1 MEIEIYSNSTNP
13 AAEEFKNL
21 LKTQF
26 TKTKNLEEG
35 KVITCTVSKITSNY
49 CYLSAEGLKQ
59 EPVLDCK
66 ELKSLGLLDGL
77 KEGSKLDVL
86 LERLEHP
93 KNGEI
98 IVSAE
103 KAIKLKGWNRVV
115 ELHSKEEP
123 VTGRILRKCKGG
135 AEVSIDGLGLVAF
148 LPGSMIDESPLRNF
162 DHLFGVP
169 QKFAIVKLDMQ
180 RGNVVVSRKHIIS
193 SFKTADKKKLIE
205 SFKIGDVVKG
215 TCKQITSF
223 GAFFK
228 LENGID
234 TLTHTSEI
242 SYSRINDAAEVLSL
256 NDVRDLKI
264 IEINLEKLQLSTSI
278 KALLPDPFE
287 DIDKYS
293 TGKIYK
299 VRILKITQFGFF
311 AELQKG
317 LVCLCHSSELS
328 HTRKNVSA
336 SNLFK
341 VGQEVS
347 VMIKEIDK
355 EQKRIAI
362 SYKATTESP
371 YEVFNKNYKVD
382 DIVNAKIVSK
392 NEYSLF
398 VQIEDVKDLEIFVH
412 ANNISWTGNGE
423 EELDKY
429 KVGDDTKIKILEV
442 NIKDQKIRGGIREA
456 TGPDP
461 ISFFEDKVVNDRI
474 SCKVISSDRKKG
486 LLVRPI
492 GCNLD
497 FVIKKSAIS
506 ENPADARPERW
517 TGGETLDVCIAEKDL
532 SKRKIL
538 LSIKL
543 LESLDKAEAL
553 KKYGAVE
560 GSGKSLPFSSLAEDL
575 AENLKKKEEENKD

>member
-13 AAEEFKNL
+13 AAEEFKKL
-21 LKTQF
+21 LKNQF

-35 KVITCTVSKITSNY
+35 KVITCVVSKLTSNY

-59 EPVLDCK
+59 EPILDVNS
-66 ELKSLGLLDGL
+66 LKTLGLLDGL
-77 KEGSKLDVL
+77 KEGDKIDVL

-103 KAIKLKGWNRVV
+103 KAIKLKGWNRIVDMY
-115 ELHSKEEP
+115 SKEEP

-148 LPGSMIDESPLRNF
+148 LPGSMIDEAPLRNF
-162 DHLFGVP
+162 DHLIGEP

-205 SFKIGDVVKG
+205 GFKVGDTVKG
-215 TCKQITSF
+215 TCKQLTSF

-234 TLTHTSEI
+234 VLCHTSEI
-242 SYSRINDAAEVLSL
+242 SYSRVNHPDELLSL
-256 NDVRDLKI
+256 NDEKVLKI
-264 IEINLEKLQLSTSI
+264 IGVDLEKLQLSTSI
-278 KALLPDPFE
+278 KALQPNPFD

-293 TGKIYK
+293 TGETYK
-299 VRILKITQFGFF
+299 VKILKITDFGFF
-311 AELQKG
+311 AELQDG

-336 SNLFK
+336 KKLFK
-341 VGQEVS
+341 IGQEVS
-347 VMIKEIDK
+347 VVLKEIDK

-362 SYKATTESP
+362 SYKMTQENP
-371 YEVFNKNYKVD
+371 YEVFSKKYKID
-382 DIVNAKIVSK
+382 DIVDAKIISK

-398 VQIEDVKDLEIFVH
+398 VQVEDVKELEIFIH
-412 ANNISWTGNGE
+412 ANNLVWTGNGE
-423 EELDKY
+423 EELAKY
-429 KVGDDTKIKILEV
+429 KINDYVKIKILEI
-442 NIKDQKIRGGIREA
+442 NTEDQKIRGGVREA
-456 TGPDP
+456 NGVDP
-461 ISFFEDKVVNDRI
+461 ISFFKDKNVNDRI

-486 LLVRPI
+486 LTVRPI
-492 GCNLD
+492 GCDLD
-497 FVIKKSAIS
+497 FIIKKSAIS

-532 SKRKIL
+532 SKRKIT

-543 LESLDKAEAL
+543 LESIDKAVAL
-553 KKYGAVE
+553 KKYGASD
-560 GSGKSLPFSSLAEDL
+560 SGKSLPFSNLGEA
-575 AENLKKKEEENKD
+575 LKKKEKDNEE

>member
-35 KVITCTVSKITSNY
+35 KVISCTVSKLTTNY

-59 EPVLDCK
+59 EPILDVN
-66 ELKSLGLLDGL
+66 ELKTLGLLDGL
-77 KEGSKLDVL
+77 KEGDKLDVL

-103 KAIKLKGWNRVV
+103 KAVKLKGWNRIV
-115 ELHSKEEP
+115 EMYSKEEP
-123 VTGRILRKCKGG
+123 VTGKILRKCKGG
-135 AEVSIDGLGLVAF
+135 AEVAINDLGLVAF
-148 LPGSMIDESPLRNF
+148 LPGSMIDEAPLRNF
-162 DHLFGVP
+162 DHLIGEP

-205 SFKIGDVVKG
+205 GFKVGDVVKG

-234 TLTHTSEI
+234 VLCHTSEI
-242 SYSRINDAAEVLSL
+242 SYSRVNHPDEVLSL
-256 NDVRDLKI
+256 NDVKDLKI
-264 IEINLEKLQLSTSI
+264 IGVDLEKLQLSTSI
-278 KALLPDPFE
+278 KALMPDPFD
-287 DIDKYS
+287 DIDQYS

-299 VRILKITQFGFF
+299 VKILKITDFGFF

-328 HTRKNVSA
+328 HTRKNISA
-336 SNLFK
+336 KKLGFT
-341 VGQEVS
+341 VGQEIS
-347 VMIKEIDK
+347 VIIKEIDK

-362 SYKATTESP
+362 SYKMTQENP
-371 YEVFNKNYKVD
+371 YEVFSKNYKIG
-382 DIVNAKIVSK
+382 DIANAKVVAK

-398 VQIEDVKDLEIFVH
+398 VQVEDVKELEIFVH
-412 ANNISWTGNGE
+412 SNNLVWTGNGE
-423 EELDKY
+423 EELGKF
-429 KVGDDTKIKILEV
+429 KVGNDTKIKILEV
-442 NIKDQKIRGGIREA
+442 NIEEQKIRGGVREA
-456 TGPDP
+456 VSEDP
-461 ISFFEDKVVNDRI
+461 ISFFNDKNVNDRI
-474 SCKVISSDRKKG
+474 SCTVIASDKKKG
-486 LLVRPI
+486 LTVRPI
-492 GCNLD
+492 GGNLD
-497 FVIKKSAIS
+497 FIIKKSAIS

-532 SKRKIL
+532 SKRKIT

-543 LESLDKAEAL
+543 LESIDKADAL
-553 KKYGAVE
+553 KKYGASD
-560 GSGKSLPFSSLAEDL
+560 SGKSLPFSNLGEA
-575 AENLKKKEEENKD
+575 LKKKEEDNKE

>member
-1 MEIEIYSNSTNP
+1 MEIEIYSNLTNP

-21 LKTQF
+21 LTTQF

-35 KVITCTVSKITSNY
+35 KVISCTVSKLTSNY

-59 EPVLDCK
+59 EPILDVN

-77 KEGSKLDVL
+77 KEGDKIDVL

-103 KAIKLKGWNRVV
+103 KAVKLKGWNRIV
-115 ELHSKEEP
+115 EMYSKEEP

-162 DHLFGVP
+162 DHLIGEP

-205 SFKIGDVVKG
+205 GFKEGDIVKG

-234 TLTHTSEI
+234 VLCHTSEI
-242 SYSRINDAAEVLSL
+242 SYSRVNHPDEVLSL
-256 NDVRDLKI
+256 NEERELKI
-264 IEINLEKLQLSTSI
+264 IGVDLEKLQLSTSI
-278 KALLPDPFE
+278 KGLLPDPFD
-287 DIDKYS
+287 DIDRYS

-299 VRILKITQFGFF
+299 VKILKITDFGFF

-328 HTRKNVSA
+328 HTKKNISAKKIVS
-336 SNLFK
+336 

-347 VMIKEIDK
+347 VVIKEIDK
-355 EQKRIAI
+355 QQKRIAI
-362 SYKATTESP
+362 SYKMCQENP
-371 YEVFNKNYKVD
+371 YEVFNKNYKIG
-382 DIVNAKIVSK
+382 DIVDTKIVAK

-398 VQIEDVKDLEIFVH
+398 VQVENVKELEIFVH
-412 ANNISWTGNGE
+412 SNNLTWTSNGD
-423 EELDKY
+423 EELAKY
-429 KVGDDTKIKILEV
+429 DVGNDLKIKILEV
-442 NIKDQKIRGGIREA
+442 NIEDQKIRGGVREA
-456 TGPDP
+456 TGSDP
-461 ISFFEDKVVNDRI
+461 ISFFDDKSVNDRI

-486 LLVRPI
+486 LQVRPI

-497 FVIKKSAIS
+497 FIIKKSAIS
-506 ENPADARPERW
+506 ENPADARVERW

-532 SKRKIL
+532 SKRKIV

-543 LESLDKAEAL
+543 LESIDKADAL
-553 KKYGAVE
+553 KKYGASD
-560 GSGKSLPFSSLAEDL
+560 SGKSLPFSNL
-575 AENLKKKEEENKD
+575 ENLMKKEEEDKE

>member
-1 MEIEIYSNSTNP
+1 MDIEIYSNSTNP
-13 AAEEFKNL
+13 AAEEFKKL
-21 LKTQF
+21 LKNQF

-35 KVITCTVSKITSNY
+35 KVITCVVSKLTSNY

-59 EPVLDCK
+59 EPILDVN
-66 ELKSLGLLDGL
+66 ELKTLGLLDGL
-77 KEGSKLDVL
+77 KEGDKIDVL

-103 KAIKLKGWNRVV
+103 KAIKLKGWNRIVDMY
-115 ELHSKEEP
+115 SKEEP

-162 DHLFGVP
+162 DHLIGEP

-205 SFKIGDVVKG
+205 GFKVGDTVKG
-215 TCKQITSF
+215 TCKQLTSF

-228 LENGID
+228 LESGID
-234 TLTHTSEI
+234 VLCHTSEI
-242 SYSRINDAAEVLSL
+242 SYSRVNHPDELLSL
-256 NDVRDLKI
+256 NDVKELKVI
-264 IEINLEKLQLSTSI
+264 GVDLEKLQLSTSI
-278 KALLPDPFE
+278 KALQPNPFD

-299 VRILKITQFGFF
+299 VKILKITDFGFF

-336 SNLFK
+336 KKLFK
-341 VGQEVS
+341 IGQEVS
-347 VMIKEIDK
+347 VFLKEIDK

-362 SYKATTESP
+362 SYKMTQENP
-371 YEVFNKNYKVD
+371 YEVFSKKYKIG
-382 DIVNAKIVSK
+382 DIVNTKIISK

-398 VQIEDVKDLEIFVH
+398 VQVADVKELEIFIH
-412 ANNISWTGNGE
+412 ANNLVWTGNGE
-423 EELDKY
+423 EELAKY
-429 KVGDDTKIKILEV
+429 KINDDVKIKILEV
-442 NIKDQKIRGGIREA
+442 NTEDQKIRGGIREA
-456 TGPDP
+456 NGADP
-461 ISFFEDKVVNDRI
+461 ISFFEDKNVNDRI
-474 SCKVISSDRKKG
+474 SCKVITSDKKKG
-486 LLVRPI
+486 LTVRPI
-492 GCNLD
+492 GCDLD
-497 FVIKKSAIS
+497 FIIKKSAIS
-506 ENPADARPERW
+506 ENPADARAERW

-532 SKRKIL
+532 SKRKIT

-543 LESLDKAEAL
+543 LESQDKAEAL
-553 KKYGAVE
+553 KKYGASD
-560 GSGKSLPFSSLAEDL
+560 SGKSLPFSNLAES
-575 AENLKKKEEENKD
+575 LKKKKEDK

>member
-13 AAEEFKNL
+13 AAEEFKKL
-21 LKTQF
+21 LKNQF

-35 KVITCTVSKITSNY
+35 KVITCVVSKLTSNY

-59 EPVLDCK
+59 EPILDVNS
-66 ELKSLGLLDGL
+66 LKTLGLLDGL
-77 KEGSKLDVL
+77 KEGDKIDVL

-103 KAIKLKGWNRVV
+103 KAIKLKGWNRIVDMY
-115 ELHSKEEP
+115 SKEEP

-148 LPGSMIDESPLRNF
+148 LPGSMIDEAPLRNF
-162 DHLFGVP
+162 DHLIGEP

-205 SFKIGDVVKG
+205 GFKVGDTVKG
-215 TCKQITSF
+215 TCKQLTSF

-234 TLTHTSEI
+234 VLCHTSEI
-242 SYSRINDAAEVLSL
+242 SYSRVNHPDELLSL
-256 NDVRDLKI
+256 NDEKVLKI
-264 IEINLEKLQLSTSI
+264 IGVDLEKLQLSTSI
-278 KALLPDPFE
+278 KALQPNPFD

-293 TGKIYK
+293 TGETYK
-299 VRILKITQFGFF
+299 VKILKITDFGFF
-311 AELQKG
+311 AELQDG

-336 SNLFK
+336 KKLFK
-341 VGQEVS
+341 IGQEVS
-347 VMIKEIDK
+347 VVLKEIDK

-362 SYKATTESP
+362 SYKMTQENP
-371 YEVFNKNYKVD
+371 YEVFSKKYKID
-382 DIVNAKIVSK
+382 DIVDAKIISK

-398 VQIEDVKDLEIFVH
+398 VQVADVKELEIFIH
-412 ANNISWTGNGE
+412 ANNLVWTGNGE
-423 EELDKY
+423 EELAKY
-429 KVGDDTKIKILEV
+429 KINDYVKIKILEI
-442 NIKDQKIRGGIREA
+442 NTEDQKIRGGIREA
-456 TGPDP
+456 NGADP
-461 ISFFEDKVVNDRI
+461 ISFFEDKNVNDRI
-474 SCKVISSDRKKG
+474 SCKVIASDKKKG
-486 LLVRPI
+486 LTVRPI
-492 GCNLD
+492 GCDLD
-497 FVIKKSAIS
+497 FIIKKSAIS
-506 ENPADARPERW
+506 ENPADARAERW

-532 SKRKIL
+532 SKRKIT

-553 KKYGAVE
+553 KKYGASD
-560 GSGKSLPFSSLAEDL
+560 SGKSLPFSNLAED
-575 AENLKKKEEENKD
+575 LKKKEEDK

>member
-1 MEIEIYSNSTNP
+1 MDIEIYSNSTNP

-21 LKTQF
+21 LKNQF

-35 KVITCTVSKITSNY
+35 KVITCEVSKLTSNY

-59 EPVLDCK
+59 EPILDVN
-66 ELKSLGLLDGL
+66 ELKTLGLLDGL
-77 KEGSKLDVL
+77 KEGDKIDVL

-103 KAIKLKGWNRVV
+103 KAIKLKGWNRIVDMY
-115 ELHSKEEP
+115 SKEEP

-162 DHLFGVP
+162 DHLIGEP

-205 SFKIGDVVKG
+205 GFKVGDTVKG
-215 TCKQITSF
+215 TCKQLTSF

-234 TLTHTSEI
+234 VLCHTSEI
-242 SYSRINDAAEVLSL
+242 SYSRVNHPDELLSL
-256 NDVRDLKI
+256 NDEKVLKI
-264 IEINLEKLQLSTSI
+264 IGVDLEKLQLSTSI
-278 KALLPDPFE
+278 KALQPNPFD

-299 VRILKITQFGFF
+299 VKILKITDFGFF
-311 AELQKG
+311 AELQEG

-336 SNLFK
+336 KKLFK
-341 VGQEVS
+341 IGQEVS
-347 VMIKEIDK
+347 VFLKEIDK

-362 SYKATTESP
+362 SYKMTQENP
-371 YEVFNKNYKVD
+371 YEVFSKKYKIGD
-382 DIVNAKIVSK
+382 TVNAKIISK

-398 VQIEDVKDLEIFVH
+398 VQVADVKELEIFIH
-412 ANNISWTGNGE
+412 ANNLVWTGNGE
-423 EELDKY
+423 EELAKY
-429 KVGDDTKIKILEV
+429 KINDDVKIKILEI
-442 NIKDQKIRGGIREA
+442 NTEDQKIRGGVREA
-456 TGPDP
+456 NGVDP
-461 ISFFEDKVVNDRI
+461 ISFFKDKNVNDRI

-486 LLVRPI
+486 LTVRPI
-492 GCNLD
+492 GCDLD
-497 FVIKKSAIS
+497 FIIKKSAIS
-506 ENPADARPERW
+506 ENPADARAERW

-532 SKRKIL
+532 SKRKIT

-553 KKYGAVE
+553 KKYGASD
-560 GSGKSLPFSSLAEDL
+560 SGKSLPFSNLAED
-575 AENLKKKEEENKD
+575 LKKKEEDK

>member
-35 KVITCTVSKITSNY
+35 KVITCIVSKLTSNY

-59 EPVLDCK
+59 EPILDVN
-66 ELKSLGLLDGL
+66 ELKTLGLLDGL
-77 KEGSKLDVL
+77 KEGDKIDVL

-103 KAIKLKGWNRVV
+103 KAIKLKGWNRIVDMY
-115 ELHSKEEP
+115 SKEEP

-162 DHLFGVP
+162 DHLIGEP

-205 SFKIGDVVKG
+205 GFKIGDVVRG

-234 TLTHTSEI
+234 VLCHTSEI
-242 SYSRINDAAEVLSL
+242 SYSRVNHPDEVLSL
-256 NDVRDLKI
+256 NDVKELKI
-264 IEINLEKLQLSTSI
+264 IGVDLEKLQLSTSI
-278 KALLPDPFE
+278 KGLLPDPFD
-287 DIDKYS
+287 DIDQYS
-293 TGKIYK
+293 IGKIYK
-299 VRILKITQFGFF
+299 VKILKITDFGFF

-328 HTRKNVSA
+328 HTRKNISA
-336 SNLFK
+336 KKLGFA
-341 VGQEVS
+341 VGQETS

-355 EQKRIAI
+355 EQTRIAI
-362 SYKATTESP
+362 SYKMTTENP
-371 YEVFNKNYKVD
+371 YEVFSKNFKIGDVT
-382 DIVNAKIVSK
+382 NAKVVTK

-398 VQIEDVKDLEIFVH
+398 VQVEAFKELEIFVH
-412 ANNISWTGNGE
+412 SNNLVWTGNGE
-423 EELDKY
+423 EELAKY
-429 KVGDDTKIKILEV
+429 KINDNVKIKILEI
-442 NIKDQKIRGGIREA
+442 NIEDQKIRGGVREA
-456 TGPDP
+456 TSVDP
-461 ISFFEDKVVNDRI
+461 ITFFEDKNVNDRI

-486 LLVRPI
+486 LIVRPI
-492 GCNLD
+492 GCDLD

-506 ENPADARPERW
+506 ENPADARAERW
-517 TGGETLDVCIAEKDL
+517 TGGETLDVCIAEKEL
-532 SKRKIL
+532 SKRKVT

-543 LESLDKAEAL
+543 LEKLDKAEAL
-553 KKYGAVE
+553 EKYGNSD
-560 GSGKSLPFSSLAEDL
+560 SGKSLPFSNLAEDL
-575 AENLKKKEEENKD
+575 KKKKEDK

>member
-35 KVITCTVSKITSNY
+35 KVITCIVSKLTSNY

-59 EPVLDCK
+59 EPILDVN
-66 ELKSLGLLDGL
+66 ELKTLGLLDGL
-77 KEGSKLDVL
+77 KEGDKIDVL

-103 KAIKLKGWNRVV
+103 KAIKLKGWNKIVDMY
-115 ELHSKEEP
+115 SKEEP

-162 DHLFGVP
+162 DHLIGEP

-205 SFKIGDVVKG
+205 GFKIGDVVRG

-234 TLTHTSEI
+234 VLCHTSEI
-242 SYSRINDAAEVLSL
+242 SYSRVNHPDEVLSL
-256 NDVRDLKI
+256 NDVKELKI
-264 IEINLEKLQLSTSI
+264 IGVDLEKLQLSTSI
-278 KALLPDPFE
+278 KGLLPDPFD
-287 DIDKYS
+287 DIDQYS
-293 TGKIYK
+293 IGKIYK
-299 VRILKITQFGFF
+299 VKILKITDFGFF

-328 HTRKNVSA
+328 HTRKNISA
-336 SNLFK
+336 KKLGFA
-341 VGQEVS
+341 VGQETS

-362 SYKATTESP
+362 SYKMTTENP
-371 YEVFNKNYKVD
+371 YEVFSKNFKIGDVT
-382 DIVNAKIVSK
+382 NAKVVTK

-398 VQIEDVKDLEIFVH
+398 VQVEAFKELEIFVH
-412 ANNISWTGNGE
+412 SNNLVWTGNGE
-423 EELDKY
+423 EELAKY
-429 KVGDDTKIKILEV
+429 KINDNVKIKILEI
-442 NIKDQKIRGGIREA
+442 NIEDQKIRGGVREA
-456 TGPDP
+456 TGVDP
-461 ISFFEDKVVNDRI
+461 ITFFEDKNVNDRI

-486 LLVRPI
+486 LVVRPI
-492 GCNLD
+492 GCDLD

-506 ENPADARPERW
+506 ENPADARAERW
-517 TGGETLDVCIAEKDL
+517 TGGETLDVCIAEKEL
-532 SKRKIL
+532 SKRKVT

-543 LESLDKAEAL
+543 LEKLDKAEAL
-553 KKYGAVE
+553 EKYGNSD
-560 GSGKSLPFSSLAEDL
+560 SGKSLPFSNLAEDL
-575 AENLKKKEEENKD
+575 KKKKEDK

>member
-35 KVITCTVSKITSNY
+35 KVITCIVSKITSNY

-59 EPVLDCK
+59 EPILDVN
-66 ELKSLGLLDGL
+66 ELKTLGLLDGL
-77 KEGSKLDVL
+77 KEGDKIDVL

-103 KAIKLKGWNRVV
+103 KAIKLKGWNRIVDMY
-115 ELHSKEEP
+115 SKEEP

-162 DHLFGVP
+162 DHLIGEP

-205 SFKIGDVVKG
+205 GFKVGDVVKG

-234 TLTHTSEI
+234 VLCHTSEI
-242 SYSRINDAAEVLSL
+242 SYSRVNHPDEVLSL
-256 NDVRDLKI
+256 NDVKELKI
-264 IEINLEKLQLSTSI
+264 IGVDLDKLQLSTSI
-278 KALLPDPFE
+278 KGLLPDPFD
-287 DIDKYS
+287 DIDQYS

-299 VRILKITQFGFF
+299 VKILKITDFGFF

-328 HTRKNVSA
+328 HTRKNISA
-336 SNLFK
+336 KKLGFA
-341 VGQEVS
+341 VGQETS

-362 SYKATTESP
+362 SYKMTTENP
-371 YEVFNKNYKVD
+371 YEVFSKNFKIGDVT
-382 DIVNAKIVSK
+382 NAKVVTK

-398 VQIEDVKDLEIFVH
+398 VQVDTIKELEIFVH
-412 ANNISWTGNGE
+412 SNNLVWTGNGE
-423 EELDKY
+423 EELAKY
-429 KVGDDTKIKILEV
+429 KINDDVKIKILEI
-442 NIKDQKIRGGIREA
+442 NIEDQKIRGGVREA
-456 TGPDP
+456 NSADP
-461 ISFFEDKVVNDRI
+461 ITFFEDKNINDRI

-486 LLVRPI
+486 LVVRPI
-492 GCNLD
+492 GCDLD
-497 FVIKKSAIS
+497 FIIKKSAIS
-506 ENPADARPERW
+506 ENPADARAERW
-517 TGGETLDVCIAEKDL
+517 TGGETLDVCIAEKEL
-532 SKRKIL
+532 SKRKVT

-543 LESLDKAEAL
+543 LEKLDKAEAL
-553 KKYGAVE
+553 QKYGNSD
-560 GSGKSLPFSSLAEDL
+560 SGKSLPFSNLAEDL
-575 AENLKKKEEENKD
+575 KKKKEDK